1 MASIV
6 SDARRLHQGVYC
18 SRALQDDATKKWHYE
33 NAVAE
38 GAILL
43 AVMVDALGEIL
54 QMVVETVRCLRTDS
68 RVLKDSALV
77 EHGKEACELL
87 KAARDQLIREASG
100 QDKNGNVGPVVT
112 PEAITTSLLERLSF
126 GVLGRGTV
134 DIIHLYEEC
143 LEHLV
148 GFSTLYK
155 INQVNTSPGT
165 RSRVRSKPAPSK
177 KDERIPRGNIHH
189 QKHT

>member
-1 MASIV
+1 MTPLELSFLAEGYSLIDESKTLKGNHFENSHLDQYSKLVASIV
-6 SDARRLHQGVYC
+6 FHARRLHQGVYC
-18 SRALQDDATKKWHYE
+18 SRAVQDDATKEWHHE
-33 NAVAE
+33 DAVAE
-38 GAILL
+38 RAILL

-54 QMVVETVRCLRTDS
+54 QMVLETVRCLRSDS
-68 RVLKDSALV
+68 PTLKDSVLF

-87 KAARDQLIREASG
+87 KAARDQLIRESNS

-112 PEAITTSLLERLSF
+112 PEAITISLLERLSS

-148 GFSTLYK
+148 GVPTL
-155 INQVNTSPGT
+155 
-165 RSRVRSKPAPSK
+165 
-177 KDERIPRGNIHH
+177 
-189 QKHT
+189 